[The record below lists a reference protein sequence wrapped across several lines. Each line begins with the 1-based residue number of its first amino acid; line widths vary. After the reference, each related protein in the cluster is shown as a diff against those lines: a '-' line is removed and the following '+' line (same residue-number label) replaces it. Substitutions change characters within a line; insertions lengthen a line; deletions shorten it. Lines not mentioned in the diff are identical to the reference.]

1 MDLVT
6 ALGVWIGA
14 SWDFFTEITVPGLG
28 VPIAVLFVAP
38 FLALFGL
45 RILGMALGLD
55 FGAGGGS
62 YGTAKGGKVKISK
75 ERKNDER

>member
-6 ALGVWIGA
+6 ALGALIAA
-14 SWDFFTEITVPGLG
+14 SWDFFTEITIPGFDFP
-28 VPIAVLFVAP
+28 VAVLFVAP

-45 RILGMALGLD
+45 RLLSMALGLD

-75 ERKNDER
+75 DRKNDER